1 MSTIHEFQGPYRF
14 LSNFYEGL
22 YPIRVGNFEFKT
34 AEHLYQAFKTEDL
47 EEARMIEQLATPGEA
62 KRAGRTL
69 TLRADWEDIKDRAM
83 EIAVSR
89 KFLSDPELLPLLL
102 KTGDATLVEGNK
114 WHDNYW
120 GECFCTKC
128 EPLPKL
134 NMLGQVLM
142 ALRKDFQSWT
152 DVDI

>member
-1 MSTIHEFQGPYRF
+1 MTTINEFQGPYRF

-22 YPIRVGNFEFKT
+22 YPIRVGDFEFKT
-34 AEHLYQAFKTEDL
+34 AEHLYQALKTEDL
-47 EEARMIEQLATPGEA
+47 DEAKKIEQLATPGEA
-62 KRAGRTL
+62 KRAGKNL
-69 TLRADWEDIKDRAM
+69 TLRADWDVVKDRAM

-102 KTGDATLVEGNK
+102 RTGDATLIEGNK

-120 GECFCTKC
+120 GACFCDSCADKEKFNT
-128 EPLPKL
+128 
-134 NMLGQVLM
+134 LGQILM
-142 ALRKDFQSWT
+142 HLRTDFQSWT

>member
-47 EEARMIEQLATPGEA
+47 EEAKMIEQLATPGEA

-69 TLRADWEDIKDRAM
+69 TLRADWDEIKDRAM

-102 KTGDATLVEGNK
+102 KTGDATLIEGNK

-120 GECFCTKC
+120 GECFCGACANKEKFNT
-128 EPLPKL
+128 
-134 NMLGQVLM
+134 LGQILM